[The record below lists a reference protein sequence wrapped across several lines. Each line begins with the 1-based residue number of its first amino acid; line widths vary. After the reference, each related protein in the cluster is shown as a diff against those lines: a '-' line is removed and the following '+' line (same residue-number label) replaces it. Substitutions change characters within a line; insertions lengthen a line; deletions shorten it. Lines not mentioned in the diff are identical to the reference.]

1 MALRIGSAGLLYEAV
16 RAAVGAGGLSG
27 CCSSRDGGLGLSG
40 AGLQPGSGV
49 QRLAAV
55 FGRFASVDAQ
65 QSTQNWH
72 GPGESDCII
81 KTKHCDGRNGC

>member
-1 MALRIGSAGLLYEAV
+1 LALRIGSAGLLYEAV
-16 RAAVGAGGLSG
+16 RGAVGAGGLRAAVF
-27 CCSSRDGGLGLSG
+27 RDGGLGLSG